1 MSGSLVALCADTT
14 SLQHPESIGLAG
26 ENLAA
31 QDWLRIFS
39 SAEEA
44 RRFLR
49 TDRLVDEVWVASSDD
64 VAPIN
69 LAATLKR
76 VGERQARLIDE
87 NFIQPLDLNDNWPLG
102 TTPRCCGT
110 HWPRGQS

>member
-14 SLQHPESIGLAG
+14 SLQHPEFIGLAG

-49 TDRLVDEVWVASSDD
+49 TDHLVDEVWVASSDD

-69 LAATLKR
+69 L
-76 VGERQARLIDE
+76 D
-87 NFIQPLDLNDNWPLG
+87 
-102 TTPRCCGT
+102 
-110 HWPRGQS
+110 

>member
-76 VGERQARLIDE
+76 DRSDRCVCMLSSEEPHERH
-87 NFIQPLDLNDNWPLG
+87 G
-102 TTPRCCGT
+102 
-110 HWPRGQS
+110 H